1 MLKLVE
7 AKDEKE
13 LNHIRELFTEYS
25 HWIESQGGSLDFQ
38 GFSEELAGLPGKYKV
53 PEGALML
60 AYFDGELAACGALR
74 MFKPGICKL
83 KRIYTLPRFRRLG
96 ISRELS
102 GALIEKARVSGYDY
116 MWLDTAKE
124 WTGPVALY
132 QSLGFHEIKP
142 YYDSPNADLSFF
154 MELELN

>member
-74 MFKPGICKL
+74 MSKP
-83 KRIYTLPRFRRLG
+83 
-96 ISRELS
+96 SE
-102 GALIEKARVSGYDY
+102 AR
-116 MWLDTAKE
+116 
-124 WTGPVALY
+124 
-132 QSLGFHEIKP
+132 
-142 YYDSPNADLSFF
+142 
-154 MELELN
+154 